1 MKTLVKT
8 ALLSAMLSLA
18 VPSIATAHQ
27 HEKHSGINLANL
39 DASISPKHDFYAHV
53 NGGWI
58 KNTTI
63 PGDMATWGTF
73 IELREQSTKQLHD
86 IVEELSKKQLDA
98 KSAEYK
104 VAALYADYMN
114 PAAIEQQ
121 GITPLKP
128 ILADIQKIKN
138 AKEHAKLIA
147 ELNTLG
153 ISTPFST
160 GVGQDLKQSE
170 RHTTMARQSGLGLP
184 ERDYYLSDDEKL
196 KAFREKYLQYIE
208 DVLTT
213 YGDANAKQ
221 NAQAIF
227 ALETEMAKIQW
238 SSVENRDV
246 SKRYNK
252 FLFKDL
258 STVMPKFDWNTYL
271 KTYGVKQKGTDIIL
285 SQLSYFKAL
294 DDLMAATPLETWKA
308 YYTFHTLDHYSAYIG
323 QRYDDLSFTF
333 YNKTLRGVTEERERW
348 KRGIDLV
355 NGSMGEILGQ
365 IYVER
370 HFTAD
375 KKARMQDMIKYI
387 IQVFDQSLVDLAWM
401 SDESKVE
408 ARAKLHKLRVKVG
421 YPDKWKDY
429 SKLAIRQ
436 GDLVGNLMRS
446 AKFYHQRNID
456 KLGQPVDLD
465 EWSMTPQTVNAY
477 YNSTKNEIV
486 FPAAILQPPFF
497 DMDADD
503 AVNYGAIGG
512 VIGHEISH
520 GFDDNGSR
528 FDANGNMRNW
538 WTDEDHKK
546 FKEKTQA
553 LVEQYN
559 GYEVLPGKFARGDLS
574 LGENIADNAGLAV
587 SYKAYQLSLGGKPAP
602 VIDGL
607 TGDQRFFMGWAQG
620 WRAKEREEY
629 LIERLKTGP
638 HAPNK
643 VRGNGAVVNQDA
655 FFDAFDIQEGDK
667 MYVAPEKRVKI
678 W

>member
-1 MKTLVKT
+1 MLCMGT
-8 ALLSAMLSLA
+8 SA
-18 VPSIATAHQ
+18 IASTTHDG
-27 HEKHSGINLANL
+27 HKHSGIMLSNL
-39 DASISPKHDFYAHV
+39 DQSTSPKQDFYEYV

-73 IELREQSTKQLHD
+73 IELREKSIEQLHS
-86 IVEELSKKQLDA
+86 IVEELSKKQLDP
-98 KSAEYK
+98 KSADFK
-104 VAALYADYMN
+104 VATLYADYMN
-114 PAAIEQQ
+114 KPLIEQQ
-121 GITPLKP
+121 GVKPLQPVLANIQNIKTPK
-128 ILADIQKIKN
+128 D
-138 AKEHAKLIA
+138 HAKLIA
-147 ELNTLG
+147 QLNILG
-153 ISTPFST
+153 VTTPLST
-160 GVGQDLKQSE
+160 GVGQDLKQSD
-170 RHTTMARQSGLGLP
+170 RHMAMAGQSGLGLP
-184 ERDYYLSDDEKL
+184 DRDYYLSEDEKL
-196 KAFREKYLQYIE
+196 KGYREKYVQYIE
-208 DVLTT
+208 DILST

-221 NAQAIF
+221 HAAEIF
-227 ALETEMAKIQW
+227 ALETEIAKVHW
-238 SSVENRDV
+238 TTVENRDLG
-246 SKRYNK
+246 KMYNK
-252 FLFKDL
+252 YMFKDL
-258 STVMPKFDWNTYL
+258 NQVMPKFEWNQYL
-271 KTYGVKQKGTDIIL
+271 KEFGIHKTGKDIIL
-285 SQLSYFKAL
+285 AQLSYFEAV
-294 DDLMAATPLETWKA
+294 DNIIADTPLDTWKA
-308 YYTFHTLDHYSAYIG
+308 YYTFHTLNRSGAYIG
-323 QRYDDLSFTF
+323 QKYDDLSFDF
-333 YNKTLRGVTEERERW
+333 YSKTLRGVTEQREPW

-365 IYVER
+365 VYVER

-387 IQVFDQSLVDLAWM
+387 VEVFDQGIVDLAWM

-408 ARAKLHKLRVKVG
+408 ARAKLHKLKVKVG

-429 SKLAIRQ
+429 SKLEIRQ
-436 GDLVGNLMRS
+436 GDLIGNMTRT
-446 AKFYHQRNID
+446 AQFYHQRNID
-456 KLGQPVDLD
+456 KLGQPVDLY

-477 YNSTKNEIV
+477 YNPMKNEIV

-497 DMDADD
+497 DMEADD

-559 GYEVLPGKFARGDLS
+559 GYEVLPKQFARGDLS
-574 LGENIADNAGLAV
+574 LGENIADNSGLAV

-655 FFDAFDIQEGDK
+655 FFDAFGIQDGDK
-667 MYVAPEKRVKI
+667 MYVSPEKRVKI

>member
-1 MKTLVKT
+1 MKKLVKT

-18 VPSIATAHQ
+18 VPNLATAQQ
-27 HEKHSGINLANL
+27 HDKHSGINLANL
-39 DASISPKHDFYAHV
+39 EPSISPKHDFYAHV

-73 IELREQSTKQLHD
+73 IELREQSTAQLHA
-86 IVEELSKKQLDA
+86 IVEELAKKQLDPN
-98 KSAEYK
+98 SAEYK

-114 PAAIEQQ
+114 QAAIEQQ
-121 GITPLKP
+121 GIQPLKP
-128 ILADIQKIKN
+128 VLADIQNIKN
-138 AKEHAKLIA
+138 AKQHAKLLA
-147 ELNTLG
+147 KLNTLG
-153 ISTPFST
+153 INTPFST
-160 GVGQDLKQSE
+160 GVGQDLKQSD
-170 RHTTMARQSGLGLP
+170 RHMTMARQSGLGLP
-184 ERDYYLSDDEKL
+184 ERDYYLSDDAKL
-196 KAFREKYLQYIE
+196 KGFREKYLQYIE
-208 DVLTT
+208 DILTT

-221 NAQAIF
+221 HAQAIF

-252 FLFKDL
+252 YLFKEL
-258 STVMPKFDWNTYL
+258 PSVMPKFAWDTYL
-271 KTYGVKQKGTDIIL
+271 KEYGVKAKGKDIIL

-308 YYTFHTLDHYSAYIG
+308 YYTFHTLDRYTAYIG
-323 QRYDDLSFTF
+323 QRYDDLSFDF
-333 YNKTLRGVTEERERW
+333 YSKTLRGVTDERERW

-387 IQVFDQSLVDLAWM
+387 IQVFDQGIVDLDWM
-401 SDESKVE
+401 SDASKVE
-408 ARAKLHKLRVKVG
+408 ARAKLAKLKVKVG

-429 SKLAIRQ
+429 SKLEIRQ

-446 AKFYHQRNID
+446 DKFYHQRNID

-497 DMDADD
+497 DMEADD

-538 WTDEDHKK
+538 WTEEDHKK

-559 GYEVLPGKFARGDLS
+559 GYEVLPKQFARGDLS

-587 SYKAYQLSLGGKPAP
+587 SYKAYQLSLGGQPAP

-655 FFDAFDIQEGDK
+655 FFDAFSIQEGDK

>member
-1 MKTLVKT
+1 MGTSV
-8 ALLSAMLSLA
+8 
-18 VPSIATAHQ
+18 IASTTQDGH
-27 HEKHSGINLANL
+27 KHSGIMLSNL
-39 DASISPKHDFYAHV
+39 DQNMSPKLDFYEYV

-58 KNTTI
+58 KNTKI
-63 PGDMATWGTF
+63 PGDMPTWGTF
-73 IELREQSTKQLHD
+73 IELREKSTEQLHH
-86 IVEELSKKQLDA
+86 IVEDLSKKQLDP
-98 KSAEYK
+98 KSADFK
-104 VAALYADYMN
+104 VATLYADFMN
-114 PAAIEQQ
+114 TAVIEQQ
-121 GITPLKP
+121 GVKPLKP
-128 ILADIQKIKN
+128 LLEQIQSIKN
-138 AKEHAKLIA
+138 AKEHAELIA
-147 ELNTLG
+147 KLNVLS
-153 ISTPFST
+153 IQTPFST
-160 GVGQDLKQSE
+160 GVAQDLKQSD
-170 RHTTMARQSGLGLP
+170 RHMTMAGQSGLGLP
-184 ERDYYLSDDEKL
+184 DRDYYLSDDAKL
-196 KAFREKYLQYIE
+196 KGFRDKYVKYIE
-208 DVLTT
+208 DVLTS
-213 YGDANAKQ
+213 YGDSDAKQ
-221 NAQAIF
+221 HAAEIF
-227 ALETEMAKIQW
+227 ALETEIAKIHW
-238 SSVENRDV
+238 STVENRDLG
-246 SKRYNK
+246 KMYNK
-252 FLFKDL
+252 YAFKDL
-258 STVMPKFDWNTYL
+258 NQAMPKFEWNSYL
-271 KTYGVKQKGTDIIL
+271 KAFGIHKTGQDIIL
-285 SQLSYFKAL
+285 AQLSYFKAV
-294 DDLMAATPLETWKA
+294 DNIIADTPLDTWKA
-308 YYTFHTLDHYSAYIG
+308 YYTFHSLNNYSSAIG
-323 QRYDDLSFTF
+323 PQYETLSFEF
-333 YNKTLRGVTEERERW
+333 YNKTLRGVTDQRDRW
-348 KRGIDLV
+348 KRGIDMV
-355 NGSMGEILGQ
+355 NGSMGEVLGEV
-365 IYVER
+365 YVSK

-387 IQVFDQSLVDLAWM
+387 VQVFDQGIVDLEWM

-408 ARAKLHKLRVKVG
+408 ARAKLNKLKVKVG

-429 SKLAIRQ
+429 SKLEIRQ
-436 GDLVGNLMRS
+436 NDLLGNLMRTS
-446 AKFYHQRNID
+446 QFNHQRNIE
-456 KLGQPVDLD
+456 KLGKPVDLD

-477 YNSTKNEIV
+477 YHPMKNEIV

-559 GYEVLPGKFARGDLS
+559 GYEVLPNQFARGDLS
-574 LGENIADNAGLAV
+574 LGENIADNSGLAV
-587 SYKAYQLSLGGKPAP
+587 SYKAYQLSLGGQPAP

-655 FFDAFDIQEGDK
+655 FFDAFGIQDGDK
-667 MYVAPEKRVKI
+667 MYVSPEKRVKI

>member
-1 MKTLVKT
+1 MLMVGTQT
-8 ALLSAMLSLA
+8 MAALEHVHADD
-18 VPSIATAHQ
+18 
-27 HEKHSGINLANL
+27 KYSGIKLVNL
-39 DASISPKHDFYAHV
+39 DQSVKPNHDFYTHV
-53 NGGWI
+53 NGNWI

-63 PGDMATWGTF
+63 PGDMPTWGTF
-73 IELREQSTKQLHD
+73 IELREKSIEQLHE
-86 IVEELSKKQLDA
+86 IVEELSKKQLDP
-98 KSAEYK
+98 KSADYK

-114 PAAIEQQ
+114 TAAIEQK
-121 GITPLKP
+121 GVRPLKP
-128 ILADIQKIKN
+128 VLADIQSIQN
-138 AKEHAKLIA
+138 AKDHAKLIA
-147 ELNTLG
+147 KLNILN

-160 GVGQDLKQSE
+160 GVNQDLKQSD
-170 RHTTMARQSGLGLP
+170 RHMSMAGQSGLGLP

-196 KAFREKYLQYIE
+196 KGFREKYVQYIE

-213 YGDANAKQ
+213 YGDKDAKKH
-221 NAQAIF
+221 AAEII
-227 ALETEMAKIQW
+227 ALETEIAKIQW
-238 SSVENRDV
+238 TSVENRDLG
-246 SKRYNK
+246 KMYNK
-252 FLFKDL
+252 FTFKEL
-258 STVMPKFDWNTYL
+258 PTVMPNFEWNAYL
-271 KTYGVKQKGTDIIL
+271 KEYGIHKTGKDIIL
-285 SQLSYFKAL
+285 AQLSYFKAVDGL
-294 DDLMAATPLETWKA
+294 IAKTPLEIWKA
-308 YYTFHTLDHYSAYIG
+308 YYTFHTLNGYSAYIG
-323 QRYDDLSFTF
+323 QKYDDLNYDF
-333 YNKTLRGVTEERERW
+333 YRKTLRGVTEERERW
-348 KRGIDLV
+348 KRGVDLV
-355 NGSMGEILGQ
+355 NGSMGEVLGQ
-365 IYVER
+365 VYVSR

-375 KKARMQDMIKYI
+375 KKERMQDMIKYI
-387 IQVFDQSLVDLAWM
+387 VQVFDQGIVDLEWM
-401 SDESKVE
+401 SDASKVE
-408 ARAKLHKLRVKVG
+408 ARAKLSKLKVKVG

-429 SKLAIRQ
+429 SKLEIRQ
-436 GDLVGNLMRS
+436 GDLIGNLLNT
-446 AKFYHQRNID
+446 AKFHHQRNIE
-456 KLGQPVDLD
+456 KLGKPVDLD
-465 EWSMTPQTVNAY
+465 EWVMTPQTVNAY
-477 YNSTKNEIV
+477 YHPMKNEIV

-546 FKEKTQA
+546 FKDKTQA

-559 GYEVLPGKFARGDLS
+559 RYEVLPKQFARGDLS

-655 FFDAFDIQEGDK
+655 FFDAFGVKEGDK
-667 MYVAPEKRVKI
+667 MYVSPEERVKI